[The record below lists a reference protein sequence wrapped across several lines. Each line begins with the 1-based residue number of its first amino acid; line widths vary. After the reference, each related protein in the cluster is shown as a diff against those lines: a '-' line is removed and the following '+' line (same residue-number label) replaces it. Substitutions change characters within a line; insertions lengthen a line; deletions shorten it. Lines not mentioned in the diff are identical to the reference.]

1 MNRQDAEV
9 IKAYLY
15 DGWSHRKI
23 QVRIL
28 GIDAPERCG
37 GYEAM
42 KILHVYGI
50 TGEYKYALKGRTFDA
65 DAFETSGN
73 IRNYLRVSS

>member
-1 MNRQDAEV
+1 MNRQEAEV
-9 IKAYLY
+9 IRAYLCE
-15 DGWSHRKI
+15 GWSHRRI
-23 QVRIL
+23 QERIL
-28 GIDAPERCG
+28 GIDAPERGG

-50 TGEYKYALKGRTFDA
+50 TGEYKSALKGRTFDA
-65 DAFETSGN
+65 DAFEAAGN